1 MATEKADDGYK
12 TVIYCMSGID
22 VGCFATSSHWALKK
36 AWAEESAIKAWNH
49 RVNRVCKMPEYIERE
64 AVLAKGAP
72 IPGYFCNM
80 ISAWD
85 VANLPVADV
94 VAHAKWVRIAGVPT
108 PYCSRCNQEA
118 IRTFLGGY
126 AYSEY
131 CPKCGAKMDLE

>member
-1 MATEKADDGYK
+1 M
-12 TVIYCMSGID
+12 
-22 VGCFATSSHWALKK
+22 GC
-36 AWAEESAIKAWNH
+36 
-49 RVNRVCKMPEYIERE
+49 VKMPEYIERE

-85 VANLPVADV
+85 VANLPAADV
-94 VAHAKWVRIAGVPT
+94 VAHAKWVRMTGVQT
-108 PYCSRCNQEA
+108 PYCSKCNQEA